1 MFCDKR
7 GLYMKRLIAEE
18 YKRFEDIK
26 QIHEDGSEFWSARE
40 LAVALDYTQWRN
52 FTGVIKRAMIACEN
66 SGHDISH
73 DFAEVSKIVEAGV
86 TNKPVKDY
94 ELTRYACYLIVQN
107 GDPRKEVIALGQ
119 TYFAIQTYRQEVA
132 DHFNE
137 LSEDNRR
144 LVVRGDIK
152 QWNQMLAETAH
163 KAGVI
168 TNEEFAIFQNAGYMG
183 LYGGLDVDDIHTK
196 KGLEVGQKILDYISS
211 TELIANLFHISQT
224 EEKLRKDEV
233 DNAKTA
239 TSVHYSVGREV
250 RTAIEKIG
258 GTMPENLPTPE
269 KSIQQIE
276 KEQMARLKAKAKKG
290 KQMLD
295 E

>member
-1 MFCDKR
+1 
-7 GLYMKRLIAEE
+7 MKRLIAEE